1 VPTVLSNPQLAP
13 PSPEIAKSAK
23 PKPPKAVYYNI
34 VGEAVDP
41 DDE

>member
-1 VPTVLSNPQLAP
+1 VLSTPQLALR
-13 PSPEIAKSAK
+13 SSEMAKSAK

-41 DDE
+41 DEE

>member
-1 VPTVLSNPQLAP
+1 VLSNPQLAP
-13 PSPEIAKSAK
+13 PSPEIAKSGK
-23 PKPPKAVYYNI
+23 PKPQKAVYYNI